1 MKIAI
6 TGGIGSGKSFALKI
20 LKSLGYACISLD
32 DVYNKLCQNES
43 FVLKV
48 CALTETEPDI
58 AGGKKALD
66 RAAVSKKVFN
76 DKALLKKLDEFTHA
90 QIFEEAFRQGAPAEK
105 NGEPVF
111 YEVPLLFEGNYEK
124 LFDKVWVI
132 TRDKNAR
139 VKSAAL
145 RDKKSES
152 EILEKIKN
160 QVDYD
165 NLNLSLHTIIKNDG
179 SKSDLEE
186 RIKEAVGELEKQK
199 TQKN

>member
-1 MKIAI
+1 MRK
-6 TGGIGSGKSFALKI
+6 F
-20 LKSLGYACISLD
+20 
-32 DVYNKLCQNES
+32 
-43 FVLKV
+43 
-48 CALTETEPDI
+48 
-58 AGGKKALD
+58 
-66 RAAVSKKVFN
+66 SKRRS
-76 DKALLKKLDEFTHA
+76 D
-90 QIFEEAFRQGAPAEK
+90 
-105 NGEPVF
+105 
-111 YEVPLLFEGNYEK
+111 EK

-160 QVDYD
+160 QIDYD

-179 SKSDLEE
+179 SESDLEE

>member
-6 TGGIGSGKSFALKI
+6 TGGIGSGKSAAIKI
-20 LKSLGYACISLD
+20 LKGFGFDCISLD

-48 CALTETEPDI
+48 CSLTETEPAI
-58 AGGKKALD
+58 AGGKKTLD

-132 TRDKNAR
+132 A
-139 VKSAAL
+139 